1 MIVELKN
8 ICKTFGNHTVLK
20 DFSLQIKGNEFVAI
34 IGESGAGKTII
45 CVTHDEQMAK
55 KADRI
60 IYLQKERG

>member
-34 IGESGAGKTII
+34 IGDMYTVIFFKT
-45 CVTHDEQMAK
+45 MF
-55 KADRI
+55 
-60 IYLQKERG
+60 